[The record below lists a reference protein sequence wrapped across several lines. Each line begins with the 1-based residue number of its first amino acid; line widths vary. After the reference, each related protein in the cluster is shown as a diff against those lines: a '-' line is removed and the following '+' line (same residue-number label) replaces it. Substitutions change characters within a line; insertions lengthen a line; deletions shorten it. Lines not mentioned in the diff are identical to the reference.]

1 MGLGS
6 SFVLDAAGGLSRDR
20 CWEFRKVSGAPNE
33 NDPARFDELA
43 NRLFTALREGEYET
57 AATCFSTQATLW
69 INGQFRGPVSVV
81 LPEMKAQGSP
91 VGPHTHEEIRRLFAK
106 GGFVEQHVARW
117 RGSDGQA
124 RELAVCAVVQVGSD
138 GLVTRF
144 EEYYDNAVFL
154 AGTEGSSPPAAGVGP
169 ELNEERTHLHLRPAS
184 TALLLMDLQGGVAGL
199 DTSPRSVAEVVRC
212 SARLALAGRA
222 AGALVIWIRGG
233 GEPDGGD
240 AWRPETG
247 QPPAK
252 GPRPTGWDQLLP
264 DLGAE
269 PLDLL
274 ITKRQ
279 WGAFYGTDL
288 DLQLRRRGI
297 DTLVIGGIATNFVV
311 ESTAREASERG
322 YRLIFVEDAMA
333 ARSLEEHQYPLARI
347 FPRIGRVVSSIAVE
361 SLLLGK

>member
-6 SFVLDAAGGLSRDR
+6 SFVLDAADGVSRDPGR
-20 CWEFRKVSGAPNE
+20 ELRKLSSAPNE
-33 NDPARFDELA
+33 IEQTRFDELA

-57 AATCFSTQATLW
+57 AAKCFSTQATLW

-81 LPEMKAQGSP
+81 LPEMKAKGSP

-117 RGSDGQA
+117 TGSDGQP
-124 RELAVCAVVQVGSD
+124 RELAVCAVVQVGSE
-138 GLVTRF
+138 GLVTRL

-154 AGTEGSSPPAAGVGP
+154 AATEGSSRPAAGVSP
-169 ELNEERTHLHLRPAS
+169 ELSEEQGHLHLRPAT
-184 TALLLMDLQGGVAGL
+184 TALLLMDLQGGVAGI

-222 AGALVIWIRGG
+222 AGALVIWVRGG

-240 AWRPETG
+240 AWRPDAD
-247 QPPAK
+247 QPSPK

-264 DLGAE
+264 ELGVQ
-269 PLDLL
+269 PRDLL
-274 ITKRQ
+274 ITKRH

-297 DTLVIGGIATNFVV
+297 DTLVMGGIATNFVV
-311 ESTAREASERG
+311 ESTARDAAERG
-322 YRLIFVEDAMA
+322 YRVIFVEDAMA
-333 ARSLEEHQYPLARI
+333 ARSHEEHQYPLARI
-347 FPRIGRVVSSIAVE
+347 FPRIGRVVGSSMVE
-361 SLLLGK
+361 ALLQGK